1 MLPERADIC
10 VRLFVQFGRG
20 QRRLSTCQSEIL
32 NVHAHDCS
40 FLRGAGQA
48 AHCHCE
54 HALRQ
59 VLIELLSSACYCFTR
74 IELTDDEVEADLLQI
89 QGVVQC

>member
-1 MLPERADIC
+1 MFGSSFSSGEVSGAC
-10 VRLFVQFGRG
+10 RL
-20 QRRLSTCQSEIL
+20 EIL
-32 NVHAHDCS
+32 NVHGHDCS

-59 VLIELLSSACYCFTR
+59 VLVELLPSACYRLTR
-74 IELTDDEVEADLLQI
+74 TELTDDGVEADLLQI